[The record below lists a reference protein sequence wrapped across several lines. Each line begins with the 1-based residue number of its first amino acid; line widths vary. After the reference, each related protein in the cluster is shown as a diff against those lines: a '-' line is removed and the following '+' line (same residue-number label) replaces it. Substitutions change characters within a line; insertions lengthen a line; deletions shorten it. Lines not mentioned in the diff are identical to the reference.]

1 MSAGHLASG
10 GPTPEQVVAHLMAT
24 GIESWVDQIPKW
36 RQMPEIA
43 INEAN
48 ANRAIAAT
56 QIAKAASRLMNS
68 TSSVLNANISGV
80 LGHQARTAYELFF
93 DAAWLRMH
101 DENGKLSEQFMTWNT
116 VAMYEINDSPG
127 HGTETVLEARKR
139 FGDRL
144 NNPDQWTAI
153 EGETNVT
160 NPNNRRQA
168 VAAKLEQAGMAGMS
182 DAAQQMFKMLNLL
195 SHGMTA
201 TTIGGNI
208 ALTSN
213 IMTGCYLTVQECQAW
228 LLGITGRFPDGRA
241 QHVAEQLY
249 DLAANCLKSNS

>member
-1 MSAGHLASG
+1 MSAGHLASD

-24 GIESWVDQIPKW
+24 GIESWVDQTPKW

-160 NPNNRRQA
+160 NPNTRRQA
-168 VAAKLEQAGMAGMS
+168 VAAKLEKAGMAGMS
-182 DAAQQMFKMLNLL
+182 DVARQMFKMLNLL

-201 TTIGGNI
+201 TTIGGNT

-213 IMTGCYLTVQECQAW
+213 IITGCYLTVQECQEW
-228 LLGITGRFPDGRA
+228 LLGITGRFPDGGA
-241 QHVAEQLY
+241 QHVSEQLY
-249 DLAANCLKSNS
+249 DLAAKCLKSNP